1 MSEQVNKYL
10 EEEILMQLSIVLEEE
25 ENSSP
30 KSAEGQGE
38 RKKREFRI
46 EDSDVADQAEYLCMY
61 I

>member
-1 MSEQVNKYL
+1 
-10 EEEILMQLSIVLEEE
+10 MQLSIVLEEE